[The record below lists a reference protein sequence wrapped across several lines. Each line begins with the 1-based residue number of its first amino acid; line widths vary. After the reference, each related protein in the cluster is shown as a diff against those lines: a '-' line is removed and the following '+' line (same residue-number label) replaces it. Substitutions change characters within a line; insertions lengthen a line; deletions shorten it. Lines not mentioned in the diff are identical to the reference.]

1 MIKTD
6 KVSVSSEQTNEVQYS
21 QNKRKRTELEV
32 YQQNLHN
39 TKKVCKTS
47 VFTCFVTL
55 AKNNSLVQIEDVV
68 DKAMAAVYYKS
79 SYLKFVKTKE
89 N

>member
-1 MIKTD
+1 MIKTN
-6 KVSVSSEQTNEVQYS
+6 KVLVNSQQSNAVKLS

-39 TKKVCKTS
+39 IEKVCKPS
-47 VFTCFVTL
+47 KVTCFVTL
-55 AKNNSLVQIEDVV
+55 AKNNSSKQIEDVV

-79 SYLKFVKTKE
+79 S
-89 N
+89 